1 MRVSVRIDWRADGS
15 LQMEGASTSRRMI
28 RLVNVMHKPK
38 KPDQPHKAV
47 GQYVPGGSDSGS
59 YQQEV
64 EQRERRL
71 LKRERREQSTRDLQ
85 DDLMDS

>member
-1 MRVSVRIDWRADGS
+1 
-15 LQMEGASTSRRMI
+15 
-28 RLVNVMHKPK
+28 MHKPK
-38 KPDQPHKAV
+38 KSDQPSKPAD
-47 GQYVPGGSDSGS
+47 QYLPGGADSSS

-71 LKRERREQSTRDLQ
+71 LKREKREQSTRDLQ